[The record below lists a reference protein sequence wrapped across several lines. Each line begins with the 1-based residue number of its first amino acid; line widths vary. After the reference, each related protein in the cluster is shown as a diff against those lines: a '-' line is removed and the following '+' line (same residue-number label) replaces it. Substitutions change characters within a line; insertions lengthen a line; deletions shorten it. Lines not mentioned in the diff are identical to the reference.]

1 MITGIGT
8 SAADEQAK
16 RLREKLERELGET
29 IVKALAAP
37 EVIEVM
43 LNADGGLWLDVLGE
57 GMRDTGVRMS
67 AMQSENL
74 LRTIAA
80 ALGIV
85 VNAEQPL
92 IEGTLPFDGSRF
104 AGVLPPVSN
113 RPVFAIR
120 KRAGLIFTL
129 DDYVRTGICDAAA
142 AKIMRDAVARRDNI
156 MIVGST
162 GSGKTTLANA
172 VLHEI
177 STQHREQRVV
187 IIEDTVELQCSAP
200 NHVALKTSESA
211 DMTRLLRTTM
221 RLRPDRIVV
230 GEVRGAEA
238 LALLKAW
245 NTGHPGGLAT
255 VHANSAAA
263 GLIRLEQL
271 IQEANVPPQ
280 PQLIAEA
287 VDLLVS
293 IVRTAEGRR
302 VAEIVQV
309 NGYNPL
315 SGYTLSTLTS
325 RFGRV
330 TTEHAA

>member
-1 MITGIGT
+1 MANLVT
-8 SAADEQAK
+8 AADEQAK
-16 RLREKLERELGET
+16 RLREKLERELGDT
-29 IVKALAAP
+29 IVAALTDASVV
-37 EVIEVM
+37 EIM
-43 LNADGGLWLDVLGE
+43 LNADGVLWLDVLGA

-67 AMQSENL
+67 ATQAENL
-74 LRTIAA
+74 LRTIAS
-80 ALGIV
+80 ALDIV
-85 VNAEQPL
+85 VNADHPIL
-92 IEGTLPFDGSRF
+92 EGTLPFDGSRF

-129 DDYVRTGICDAAA
+129 DDYVKSGICEARSADLIRA
-142 AKIMRDAVARRDNI
+142 AVAQRKNI
-156 MIVGST
+156 LIVGST

-172 VLHEI
+172 VLEEI

-187 IIEDTVELQCSAP
+187 IIEDTVELQCAAP
-200 NHVALKTSESA
+200 NHVALKTSDSA

-255 VHANSAAA
+255 IHANSATA
-263 GLIRLEQL
+263 GLVRLEQL
-271 IQEANVPPQ
+271 VAEANVPPQ

-293 IVRTAEGRR
+293 IVRTANGRR
-302 VAEIVQV
+302 VAEIVRV
-309 NGYNPL
+309 DGYSPAG
-315 SGYTLSTLTS
+315 GYDVKAVVPALRLEAP
-325 RFGRV
+325 F
-330 TTEHAA
+330 AA

>member
-1 MITGIGT
+1 MMGNGT
-8 SAADEQAK
+8 SAAEEQAK
-16 RLREKLERELGET
+16 RLREKLERELGPT
-29 IVKALAAP
+29 IVAALADPA
-37 EVIEVM
+37 VVEVM

-67 AMQSENL
+67 AMQAENL

-80 ALGIV
+80 ALEIS
-85 VNAEQPL
+85 VNAEQPIL
-92 IEGTLPFDGSRF
+92 EGTLPFDGSRF
-104 AGVLPPVSN
+104 AGVLPPISN

-120 KRAGLIFTL
+120 KRAGLVFTL
-129 DDYVRTGICDAAA
+129 DDYVQKGICDPHTADV
-142 AKIMRDAVARRDNI
+142 IRQAVAERQNI
-156 MIVGST
+156 LIVGST

-172 VLHEI
+172 VLDEI
-177 STQHREQRVV
+177 CTQHREQRLV

-200 NHVALKTSESA
+200 NHVALKTSDSA

-255 VHANSAAA
+255 VHANSAVA
-263 GLIRLEQL
+263 GLVRLEQL
-271 IQEANVPPQ
+271 VQEANVPPQ

-293 IVRTAEGRR
+293 IVRTPEGRR
-302 VAEIVQV
+302 IQEVVRV
-309 NGYNPL
+309 TGYSPQT
-315 SGYTLSTLTS
+315 GYTVKRLDAKVTLVEPQ
-325 RFGRV
+325 R
-330 TTEHAA
+330 AA